1 MFVYFKT
8 TQHRGF
14 DEILNDEDD
23 EKTLIEMFLQKR
35 IENGP
40 ALQKSMSPDHR
51 PSRPPKSPHRP
62 SPDSSSYSLF
72 TNSTVIVLDDIDDE
86 DISENENSL
95 NFVECLDFSGY
106 QIGNQRGLRRKQM
119 QKLWKLFLN

>member
-23 EKTLIEMFLQKR
+23 EKTLIERFLQKR
-35 IENGP
+35 IENGSNKKMEKN
-40 ALQKSMSPDHR
+40 ALQKSMSPDHP
-51 PSRPPKSPHRP
+51 PSRPPKSP
-62 SPDSSSYSLF
+62 DSSSYSVL
-72 TNSTVIVLDDIDDE
+72 TNSTVIVLDDDE

-95 NFVECLDFSGY
+95 SFVDFSGY